1 MEKSKAQDKTA
12 GKLSSIFYPKT
23 MAIIGASRQQGS
35 VGQALLAN
43 IIDSRFQGIVYPV
56 NPRAKGILGI
66 KCYARV
72 MDIPDEVD
80 LAVVIVPSRFVPGI
94 LEECGKKKIKGAI
107 VISAGFKE
115 IGGEGIELEKK
126 VQKIIQKY
134 DISLVGPN
142 CLGIMN
148 TDLESSMNATFGT
161 PMSKEGNIA
170 FISQSGALCVAV
182 LDYAKESNIG
192 FSKFISMGNKA
203 GLTENELLLYL
214 KNDPKTDVILMYLE
228 DLVNGR
234 EFMKIAHDITSS
246 PTNPKPIIALKA
258 GRTPLGAKAAS
269 SHTGSLAGSD
279 RVYDAI
285 FSQCGVLRGETLE
298 ELFDYVKAFSSQ
310 PLPKGKN
317 VAIITNSGGPGILAT
332 DSCIRHGLNIAP
344 LSRNTVKTLKTILP
358 PQASLNNPVDLI
370 AEAQHEQYEAT
381 LREIL
386 KDKNVHSSIIILT
399 ATSFTNV
406 DKIADSI
413 VKTTKK
419 FQKPVLCSFLGVY
432 DVSTGIEILEENGI
446 PSYRFPESAARALS
460 EMTKFNLWLNRPKTG
475 VKKFSVNKAGAKKII
490 DSVKKEGRFF
500 LLEHESYE
508 VLKAYQF
515 PLVKSSLARN
525 KTEAA
530 NAAQKIGFPVVL
542 KIASPDILHKFDFGG
557 VKLNLKNK
565 NEVREAYQEILKNI
579 MSKKPKAKI
588 RGVLVEEMASQGK
601 EIILG
606 MSRDPQFGPILMFG
620 LGGIYVEVLED
631 VSFRLAPIRER
642 TADMMIAKTKTH
654 KILEGFRG
662 EPAYDIKAVAEC
674 LKRLSQLVTDFE
686 EIKELDINPLF
697 VYERGKGCAIV
708 DARIILESRKAQAI

>member
-1 MEKSKAQDKTA
+1 
-12 GKLSSIFYPKT
+12 
-23 MAIIGASRQQGS
+23 
-35 VGQALLAN
+35 
-43 IIDSRFQGIVYPV
+43 
-56 NPRAKGILGI
+56 
-66 KCYARV
+66 
-72 MDIPDEVD
+72 
-80 LAVVIVPSRFVPGI
+80 
-94 LEECGKKKIKGAI
+94 
-107 VISAGFKE
+107 
-115 IGGEGIELEKK
+115 
-126 VQKIIQKY
+126 
-134 DISLVGPN
+134 
-142 CLGIMN
+142 
-148 TDLESSMNATFGT
+148 
-161 PMSKEGNIA
+161 
-170 FISQSGALCVAV
+170 
-182 LDYAKESNIG
+182 
-192 FSKFISMGNKA
+192 
-203 GLTENELLLYL
+203 
-214 KNDPKTDVILMYLE
+214 
-228 DLVNGR
+228 
-234 EFMKIAHDITSS
+234 
-246 PTNPKPIIALKA
+246 
-258 GRTPLGAKAAS
+258 
-269 SHTGSLAGSD
+269 
-279 RVYDAI
+279 
-285 FSQCGVLRGETLE
+285 
-298 ELFDYVKAFSSQ
+298 
-310 PLPKGKN
+310 
-317 VAIITNSGGPGILAT
+317 
-332 DSCIRHGLNIAP
+332 
-344 LSRNTVKTLKTILP
+344 
-358 PQASLNNPVDLI
+358 
-370 AEAQHEQYEAT
+370 
-381 LREIL
+381 L

-419 FQKPVLCSFLGVY
+419 FQKPVLCNFLGVY
-432 DVSTGIEILEENGI
+432 DVSSGIDILEENGI

-515 PLVKSSLARN
+515 PLVKSSFARN

-565 NEVREAYQEILKNI
+565 NEVHEAYQEILKNI

-662 EPAYDIKAVAEC
+662 EPPYDIKAVAEC

>member
-1 MEKSKAQDKTA
+1 MEKSKPKDKTTS
-12 GKLSSIFYPKT
+12 KLNSIFYPKS

-43 IIDSRFQGIVYPV
+43 IIDSRFQGVVYPV
-56 NPRAKGILGI
+56 NPNAKGILGI

-72 MDIPDEVD
+72 ADIPDEVD
-80 LAVVIVPSRFVPGI
+80 LAIVIVPSRFVPGI

-115 IGGEGIELEKK
+115 IGGDGIELEKK
-126 VQKIIQKY
+126 VQTIIQKY

-142 CLGIMN
+142 CLGVMN
-148 TDLESSMNATFGT
+148 TDPESSMNATFGT

-214 KNDPKTDVILMYLE
+214 RNDPKTDVILMYLE

-234 EFMKIAHDITSS
+234 EFMKIARDITSS

-258 GRTPLGAKAAS
+258 GRTLLGAKAAS

-310 PLPKGKN
+310 PLPKGEN

-332 DSCIRHGLNIAP
+332 DSCIRQGLNISP
-344 LSRNTVKTLKTILP
+344 FSQNTVKALKRILP

-370 AEAQHEQYEAT
+370 AEAQHELYEKT
-381 LREIL
+381 LGQIL

-406 DKIADSI
+406 DKIANSI
-413 VKTTKK
+413 VKTAKK

-432 DVSTGIEILEENGI
+432 DVSSGIEILEENGI
-446 PSYRFPESAARALS
+446 PSYRFPESAARVLS
-460 EMTKFNLWLNRPKTG
+460 EMTKFNWWLKRPKTG
-475 VKKFSVNKAGAKKII
+475 IKKFKVNKARAQKII
-490 DSVKKEGRFF
+490 DSAKKEGRLF

-508 VLKAYQF
+508 VLKAYHF
-515 PLVKSSLARN
+515 PVVKSSLAKN

-530 NAAQKIGFPVVL
+530 EVAQKIGFPVVL

-557 VKLNLKNK
+557 VRLNLNNK
-565 NEVREAYQEILKNI
+565 IEVRKAYQEILENI
-579 MSKKPKAKI
+579 LAKKPGAKI
-588 RGVLVEEMASQGK
+588 KGVLVEEMASQGK

-606 MSRDPQFGPILMFG
+606 MNRDPQFGPILMFG
-620 LGGIYVEVLED
+620 LGGIYVEALED
-631 VSFRLAPIRER
+631 VSFRLAPIREL
-642 TADMMIAKTKTH
+642 TAEVMIARTKTY

-662 EPAYDIKAVAEC
+662 EPAYDTEAVAEC

-697 VYERGKGCAIV
+697 VYEKGKGCAIV
-708 DARIILESRKAQAI
+708 DARIILESI

>member
-1 MEKSKAQDKTA
+1 
-12 GKLSSIFYPKT
+12 
-23 MAIIGASRQQGS
+23 
-35 VGQALLAN
+35 
-43 IIDSRFQGIVYPV
+43 
-56 NPRAKGILGI
+56 
-66 KCYARV
+66 
-72 MDIPDEVD
+72 
-80 LAVVIVPSRFVPGI
+80 
-94 LEECGKKKIKGAI
+94 
-107 VISAGFKE
+107 
-115 IGGEGIELEKK
+115 
-126 VQKIIQKY
+126 
-134 DISLVGPN
+134 
-142 CLGIMN
+142 
-148 TDLESSMNATFGT
+148 
-161 PMSKEGNIA
+161 
-170 FISQSGALCVAV
+170 
-182 LDYAKESNIG
+182 
-192 FSKFISMGNKA
+192 MGNKA

-214 KNDPKTDVILMYLE
+214 KNDSKTDVILVYLE

-234 EFMKIAHDITSS
+234 EFMKIARDITSS
-246 PTNPKPIIALKA
+246 PSNPKPIIALKA
-258 GRTPLGAKAAS
+258 GRTLLGAKAAS

-310 PLPKGKN
+310 PLPQGEN

-344 LSRNTVKTLKTILP
+344 FSRNTVEALKTILP

-413 VKTTKK
+413 VKTAKK

-432 DVSTGIEILEENGI
+432 DVSSGIEILEENGI
-446 PSYRFPESAARALS
+446 PSYRFPESAARVLS
-460 EMTKFNLWLNRPKTG
+460 EMTKFNWWLNRPKTG
-475 VKKFSVNKAGAKKII
+475 IKKFSVNKAKAKKII

-515 PLVKSSLARN
+515 PVVKSSLARN

-530 NAAQKIGFPVVL
+530 EAAQKIGFPVVL

-565 NEVREAYQEILKNI
+565 NEVHEAYKEILKNI
-579 MSKKPKAKI
+579 QAKIPKAKI

-606 MSRDPQFGPILMFG
+606 MNRDPQFGPILMFG
-620 LGGIYVEVLED
+620 LGGIYVEALED
-631 VSFRLAPIRER
+631 VSFRLAPIREL
-642 TADMMIAKTKTH
+642 TADMMIKRTKTH

-662 EPAYDIKAVAEC
+662 EPAYDIKAVSEC

-708 DARIILESRKAQAI
+708 DARIILGSS

>member
-1 MEKSKAQDKTA
+1 MEKTKAQDKTA
-12 GKLSSIFYPKT
+12 GKLNSIFYPKT

-72 MDIPDEVD
+72 MDIPDELD

-246 PTNPKPIIALKA
+246 PTNPKPIIAEF
-258 GRTPLGAKAAS
+258 TMP
-269 SHTGSLAGSD
+269 SLAS
-279 RVYDAI
+279 VEC
-285 FSQCGVLRGETLE
+285 SGERLWRSSLIMSRLSPASLCQKGKTSP
-298 ELFDYVKAFSSQ
+298 SSQ
-310 PLPKGKN
+310 
-317 VAIITNSGGPGILAT
+317 T
-332 DSCIRHGLNIAP
+332 
-344 LSRNTVKTLKTILP
+344 
-358 PQASLNNPVDLI
+358 
-370 AEAQHEQYEAT
+370 
-381 LREIL
+381 
-386 KDKNVHSSIIILT
+386 
-399 ATSFTNV
+399 
-406 DKIADSI
+406 
-413 VKTTKK
+413 
-419 FQKPVLCSFLGVY
+419 
-432 DVSTGIEILEENGI
+432 
-446 PSYRFPESAARALS
+446 
-460 EMTKFNLWLNRPKTG
+460 
-475 VKKFSVNKAGAKKII
+475 
-490 DSVKKEGRFF
+490 
-500 LLEHESYE
+500 
-508 VLKAYQF
+508 
-515 PLVKSSLARN
+515 
-525 KTEAA
+525 
-530 NAAQKIGFPVVL
+530 
-542 KIASPDILHKFDFGG
+542 
-557 VKLNLKNK
+557 
-565 NEVREAYQEILKNI
+565 QEDQ
-579 MSKKPKAKI
+579 
-588 RGVLVEEMASQGK
+588 E
-601 EIILG
+601 
-606 MSRDPQFGPILMFG
+606 
-620 LGGIYVEVLED
+620 Y
-631 VSFRLAPIRER
+631 
-642 TADMMIAKTKTH
+642 
-654 KILEGFRG
+654 
-662 EPAYDIKAVAEC
+662 
-674 LKRLSQLVTDFE
+674 
-686 EIKELDINPLF
+686 
-697 VYERGKGCAIV
+697 
-708 DARIILESRKAQAI
+708 